1 VTVNKRG
8 LLTGFKWFSIWLI
21 ASVALTALVIE
32 VVDPRYLFNDD
43 MVIAA
48 VASGDYT
55 GTPDPHTLNGG
66 ALLSVLVATLYGLFP
81 GVAWWLWVVTFIS
94 LGAALAVGLRMFRL
108 TRYTPDV
115 WRGPAIASL
124 GAAAALLFLLVAA
137 FLATPSYTVA
147 AFFPVCAAIL
157 LAASAIFSP
166 NESLTVTRVKSWGLP
181 VLVGLLLSMTVL
193 IRTGLFALAGSVA
206 VSIVFWFYITRI
218 ATWRQR
224 LSVVGVTSLF
234 WLVSLMINRVLYL
247 GEPWR
252 TGKRLFEQTHILVD
266 TYLLGALTPIGLSQG
281 WRGYEI
287 GFASGR
293 YFVPSDAFTVNSFES
308 FIDAANPYR
317 IGLWAITPPS
327 TETLNNVIIATRA
340 GWSVALVGLAIA
352 LALLIYSRQATKL
365 RVGAL
370 LLSASIGI
378 SVILFLGFIRNNPGH
393 VALPLGFVSAISSL
407 CLVAL
412 WVVPT
417 KERTSLRDEPKVWQ
431 GFALVLLAVGAAF
444 VVMTPYRPTELWQER
459 ENKQV
464 AWPVY
469 EETYSSLEAGCPI
482 LGVNLGFE
490 LAPAN
495 APTPAQEFPVI
506 QLSWNSLTPL
516 TDERLKLL
524 GFEKWDDLFAE
535 GACTYFMG
543 GGDYANAMT
552 EYARDRGGVGEFVRV
567 EVPVEGAPEIYQWQ
581 NP

>member
-21 ASVALTALVIE
+21 ASVALTAIVIE

-66 ALLSVLVATLYGLFP
+66 ALLSVVVATLYGFFP
-81 GVAWWLWVVTFIS
+81 GVAWWLWVLEFLLLGS
-94 LGAALAVGLRMFRL
+94 LVALLLVVYRATTRLDFQREASALLSLTPAVGIFVLFVV
-108 TRYTPDV
+108 TWIFTPTWTV
-115 WRGPAIASL
+115 
-124 GAAAALLFLLVAA
+124 VAFA
-137 FLATPSYTVA
+137 PGM
-147 AFFPVCAAIL
+147 AAIL
-157 LAASAIFSP
+157 IATVIVTVAPSNKSIALWAAVGVLAAMVGLVRSGPFSFLAFVAASA
-166 NESLTVTRVKSWGLP
+166 
-181 VLVGLLLSMTVL
+181 LVW
-193 IRTGLFALAGSVA
+193 I
-206 VSIVFWFYITRI
+206 
-218 ATWRQR
+218 
-224 LSVVGVTSLF
+224 SVVRHTSWSQRAALVTPP
-234 WLVSLMINRVLYL
+234 LVLLAANFLTGSRLYSA
-247 GEPWR
+247 EPWR

-287 GFASGR
+287 GFASAR

-327 TETLNNVIIATRA
+327 IETLNNVINATRA

-352 LALLIYSRQATKL
+352 LAVLIYSRQATKL

-393 VALPLGFVSAISSL
+393 VALPMGFVAAVSSL
-407 CLVAL
+407 GLVSL
-412 WVVPT
+412 WLKP
-417 KERTSLRDEPKVWQ
+417 R
-431 GFALVLLAVGAAF
+431 AGAARAVPSF
-444 VVMTPYRPTELWQER
+444 PLWLSGVSGVVAILLTYCAMKPYQVPRFLSELDS
-459 ENKQV
+459 KQNG
-464 AWPVY
+464 WLSY
-469 EETYSSLEAGCPI
+469 EDTFETLKPGCPVF
-482 LGVNLGFE
+482 GVNIGFE
-490 LAPAN
+490 LAPAKTI
-495 APTPAQEFPVI
+495 TPPGRYPLV
-506 QLSWNSLTPL
+506 LVMWNSLTPL
-516 TDERLKLL
+516 TEERLKLL